1 MQINQSI
8 QFSKYFSYKN
18 EIKKK
23 YISQFQFL
31 SDFDKKKNASTSAE
45 LNIVLK
51 KWLCVKMF
59 GLWYL

>member
-18 EIKKK
+18 ENKKK

-51 KWLCVKMF
+51 K
-59 GLWYL
+59 

>member
-1 MQINQSI
+1 
-8 QFSKYFSYKN
+8 
-18 EIKKK
+18 
-23 YISQFQFL
+23 L